1 MRRIRYTDAPPL
13 EPQGLSKTGAG
24 DLLPQKAIGIR
35 DTVCRT
41 IVPEEIEARYAS
53 SPQSRAS

>member
-1 MRRIRYTDAPPL
+1 MRRIRYPDAPPL

-35 DTVCRT
+35 DAVCRT
-41 IVPEEIEARYAS
+41 IATEEIEARSAS
-53 SPQSRAS
+53 SP